1 VSGKARW
8 SCAQHLFD
16 GAGGLSYE
24 THFSAAISL
33 EAISLEAISLEIEDT
48 AIQHTP
54 TMPAL
59 TGMAALTGIE
69 G

>member
-8 SCAQHLFD
+8 SCAQHLFPV
-16 GAGGLSYE
+16 AGGLSYE
-24 THFSAAISL
+24 THFSAAR
-33 EAISLEAISLEIEDT
+33 SLEIEDT

-59 TGMAALTGIE
+59 TGMVG
-69 G
+69 

>member
-16 GAGGLSYE
+16 VAGGLSYE
-24 THFSAAISL
+24 THFSA
-33 EAISLEAISLEIEDT
+33 AISLEAISLEIEDT

-59 TGMAALTGIE
+59 TGMAALTGMV